1 MQHGNVLEIDRCPH
15 CGVALPSLVRQ
26 FELVTTGHAGDNK
39 RYWATYACQSCGGV
53 SLAVS
58 PVSSEHPI
66 AMVYPEVSAVSE
78 AVPIRA
84 RDYLTQAMASRSAT
98 AGAVML
104 AASAVDA
111 MLKDKGLKT
120 GSLYSRIDAAAKEH
134 LITPE
139 MATWAHEVRLEANDQ
154 RHVDETGP
162 LPNDADAE
170 RVIAFAAAVAQF
182 IYVLPAQVQRGR
194 KNREAE
200 SD

>member
-1 MQHGNVLEIDRCPH
+1 
-15 CGVALPSLVRQ
+15 
-26 FELVTTGHAGDNK
+26 
-39 RYWATYACQSCGGV
+39 
-53 SLAVS
+53 
-58 PVSSEHPI
+58 
-66 AMVYPEVSAVSE
+66 
-78 AVPIRA
+78 
-84 RDYLTQAMASRSAT
+84 
-98 AGAVML
+98 ML